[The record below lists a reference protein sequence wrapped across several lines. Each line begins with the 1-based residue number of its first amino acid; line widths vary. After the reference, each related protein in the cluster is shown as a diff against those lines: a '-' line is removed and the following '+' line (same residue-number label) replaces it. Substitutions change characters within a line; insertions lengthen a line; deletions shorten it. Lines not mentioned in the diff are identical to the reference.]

1 MDMFERMLGFD
12 RWTTARF
19 LEMSRGLTDAQLDQ
33 EFDIGHRTLRA
44 TFDHINAM
52 LDYWTTAMLG
62 EPAAPDSEDR
72 SLDALIARHELEYD
86 RFAALARR
94 LVDEDRLDETYLD
107 HYDYPQSFGA
117 TILHLT
123 IHNAGHRSE
132 ILHIFARLGL
142 QDLPEADPTE
152 WEHAIG
158 LVASSLD
165 A

>member
-19 LEMSRGLTDAQLDQ
+19 LDLSRSLTDAQLDQ

-52 LDYWTTAMLG
+52 LDYWTTAMLS
-62 EPAAPDSEDR
+62 EPAAPNADDR
-72 SLDALIARHELEYD
+72 SLDALIARHEREYD

-94 LVDEDRLDETYLD
+94 LASENRLDEAYLD
-107 HYDYPQSFGA
+107 HYEYPQSFGA
-117 TILHLT
+117 TILHIVT
-123 IHNAGHRSE
+123 HNTGHRSE
-132 ILHIFARLGL
+132 ILHIFDRLGL
-142 QDLPEADPTE
+142 PDLPEADPTE

-158 LVASSLD
+158 LVPETLE
-165 A
+165 